1 MAINLQK
8 GQRENINAPKFTVG
22 LGWDTNN
29 TSTGTAFDL
38 DASLF
43 LLGENKKL
51 VSDNHFIFYN
61 NLESPD
67 KAVVHSGDN
76 LTGDGNGDDE
86 QIRIDL
92 TKIDPA
98 VKEITVVVTIHEADS
113 RRQNFG
119 QVRNSF
125 IRIFN
130 TETNEEIL
138 KYELDEDFSI
148 ETAVE
153 FGRIYNRNGEWKF
166 EAVGSGQREGL
177 EKFVAIYQ

>member
-29 TSTGTAFDL
+29 TSTGTGFDL

-67 KAVVHSGDN
+67 KSVIHSG
-76 LTGDGNGDDE
+76 
-86 QIRIDL
+86 
-92 TKIDPA
+92 
-98 VKEITVVVTIHEADS
+98 
-113 RRQNFG
+113 
-119 QVRNSF
+119 
-125 IRIFN
+125 
-130 TETNEEIL
+130 
-138 KYELDEDFSI
+138 
-148 ETAVE
+148 
-153 FGRIYNRNGEWKF
+153 
-166 EAVGSGQREGL
+166 
-177 EKFVAIYQ
+177 